1 MERLRLLTVLR
12 WVDALQFA
20 MAEQVLQEA
29 GIPCVQHGRTI
40 NSLEDPASVFVIN
53 ALVFWSAAAVLDGFQ
68 VRGFLAALLGSVIYT
83 VLGVIIESALERL
96 FAK

>member
-1 MERLRLLTVLR
+1 MERLRLKTVLR

-53 ALVFWSAAAVLDGFQ
+53 ALELRVREQDFEQARELLNQTVGRGVVEDG
-68 VRGFLAALLGSVIYT
+68 RAPG
-83 VLGVIIESALERL
+83 
-96 FAK
+96 

>member
-53 ALVFWSAAAVLDGFQ
+53 ALELRVREQDFEQARELLNQTVGRGVVEDG
-68 VRGFLAALLGSVIYT
+68 RAPG
-83 VLGVIIESALERL
+83 
-96 FAK
+96 